1 MLRCFGPLGNVLTGF
16 LALGILSQSS
26 IAVAQISAI
35 EDQPSSG
42 DLDGVTFGL
51 GDVFGETAK
60 AQDWGNHAESWSCP
74 YRDVSQTIGSG
85 QTSKAMPPFGIAPDS
100 GLMAQREENPLG
112 DLDLDPDVI
121 QDSPVLQDW
130 LRELPDIADEIRNQP
145 SFRTRFRVGYAQF
158 PSNSQATGLY
168 LGVEDVFV
176 IAGSGLT
183 AAASFSRS
191 WNDQRESFGAEVRYY
206 LLPLG
211 SYVNIAPTL
220 GYRSLETPNYT
231 TNGVDVGFRLMMIPS
246 RGGGADIAVGQRW
259 VAPGNS
265 DEVGITSIAVG
276 YAVTPR
282 LRLSTDLEFQNS
294 RSGQESRLGLLLEWL
309 M

>member
-1 MLRCFGPLGNVLTGF
+1 
-16 LALGILSQSS
+16 
-26 IAVAQISAI
+26 
-35 EDQPSSG
+35 
-42 DLDGVTFGL
+42 
-51 GDVFGETAK
+51 
-60 AQDWGNHAESWSCP
+60 
-74 YRDVSQTIGSG
+74 
-85 QTSKAMPPFGIAPDS
+85 
-100 GLMAQREENPLG
+100 MAQREENPLG

-121 QDSPVLQDW
+121 QNSPVLQDW

-231 TNGVDVGFRLMMIPS
+231 TNGVDVGFRLMIIPS

-265 DEVGITSIAVG
+265 DGSGHNQHCRRVCGNAQAQAQHGFRVSKFSLGSGKSIGPAAGVVDVG
-276 YAVTPR
+276 
-282 LRLSTDLEFQNS
+282 S
-294 RSGQESRLGLLLEWL
+294 RE
-309 M
+309 